1 MLKVDAPDPNPTS
14 HTGAI
19 TRDCRLAKGTK
30 EVNLDH
36 GNVACANGPSVA
48 HLSLVER
55 EICDKRQTSA
65 HEPVRQHA

>member
-36 GNVACANGPSVA
+36 GIDACANGPSVA
-48 HLSLVER
+48 HMSLAER
-55 EICDKRQTSA
+55 DICAKKQTSA